1 MNLQWR
7 ITSFLIALFVS
18 AAALPAQT
26 HRGTP
31 EATGTVE
38 GRVLG
43 ITRAG
48 DLKPARMPTIYLLY
62 KGQGEHL
69 DPNSADRQ
77 YQLSSLEAMQKRL
90 DDPSTSDQ
98 DLRCRESL
106 LNTDKSLVDTAQWAL
121 DNKKAKQVLTTDGD
135 EEGHF
140 RIAKVPVGHYRVVAR
155 GQAGAS
161 DAYWELM
168 IVVTAGISTSAK
180 LTSPG
185 KSCLRIE

>member
-1 MNLQWR
+1 MNLRWR
-7 ITSFLIALFVS
+7 ITSLLIALFLC

-26 HRGTP
+26 NRSAPAVGS
-31 EATGTVE
+31 VE
-38 GRVLG
+38 GRILG
-43 ITRAG
+43 ISRTG

-69 DPNSADRQ
+69 DPNSADQQ

-90 DDPSTSDQ
+90 DHPSTYDQ
-98 DLRCRESL
+98 DLRCRETL
-106 LNTDKSLVDTAQWAL
+106 LDTDKSLVDTAQWAL

-140 RIAKVPVGHYRVVAR
+140 MIAKVPLGHYRVVAR

-161 DAYWELM
+161 DAYWELT
-168 IVVTAGISTSAK
+168 IVVKAGTSTSAK

-185 KSCLRIE
+185 KSCSRVE